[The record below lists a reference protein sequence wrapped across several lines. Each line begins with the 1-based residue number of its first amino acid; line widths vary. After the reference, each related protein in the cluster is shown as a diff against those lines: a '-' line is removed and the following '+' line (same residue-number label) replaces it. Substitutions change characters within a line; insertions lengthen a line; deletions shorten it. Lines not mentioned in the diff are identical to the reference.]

1 MSTLFLTSLIFGVGC
16 TSKVEEKRMPAVF
29 DSRREAEKAATS
41 FNCTGVY
48 KMGNKWMPCAT
59 HGLAK

>member
-1 MSTLFLTSLIFGVGC
+1 
-16 TSKVEEKRMPAVF
+16 MPAVF